1 MDALEPRPCLQ
12 PCAREGFVGAGR
24 NQSLLPW
31 CCLHFMPL
39 WRDLFDVYLQEQFI
53 RISLKKTGEKVVWNL
68 SVIVT
73 LIFFINKEFHF
84 IYLLFSIYLAASDL
98 ATHGLFISQGT
109 TWAWWAAS
117 SCAVGMVQLHNSSSE
132 SPSRGLMMP
141 RSLMLGDVF
150 TTFSPS
156 SIWGTF
162 FSFQRGRTPSVV
174 SFRLSQ
180 EGSWWLLRS
189 AHLQSWCCCWR
200 DGQASLEMVEHHN
213 CHHAA
218 ADHSESC
225 SHKNTPLSVNN
236 I

>member
-1 MDALEPRPCLQ
+1 MARAKLGATDPHLEIQLKMPTDLQGRGAEEWSGRAHVLGKARCPCLASFNRPCPGQ
-12 PCAREGFVGAGR
+12 P
-24 NQSLLPW
+24 
-31 CCLHFMPL
+31 
-39 WRDLFDVYLQEQFI
+39 Y
-53 RISLKKTGEKVVWNL
+53 
-68 SVIVT
+68 
-73 LIFFINKEFHF
+73 
-84 IYLLFSIYLAASDL
+84 

-109 TWAWWAAS
+109 AWACWAAS

-180 EGSWWLLRS
+180 EGS
-189 AHLQSWCCCWR
+189 
-200 DGQASLEMVEHHN
+200 
-213 CHHAA
+213 
-218 ADHSESC
+218 
-225 SHKNTPLSVNN
+225 
-236 I
+236 